1 MADSYTEGEIA
12 GIVIGCLIGIPLV
25 IFLILFAL
33 RMWMRGPTKGSDNT
47 KKLDGKLV
55 IITGKLNSF
64 FYEYNSNVINPIP
77 PGLCHMIT
85 VYVLIQTIFCRN
97 RVKTK

>member
-55 IITGKLNSF
+55 VITGKFNFDSRWLNLSRYLLF
-64 FYEYNSNVINPIP
+64 WTHFLKMHKIIVRQNP
-77 PGLCHMIT
+77 L
-85 VYVLIQTIFCRN
+85 
-97 RVKTK
+97 

>member
-1 MADSYTEGEIA
+1 MADSYTDGEIA

-55 IITGKLNSF
+55 VITGKMNCVF
-64 FYEYNSNVINPIP
+64 FINICSCS
-77 PGLCHMIT
+77 LL
-85 VYVLIQTIFCRN
+85 VVLLKLKDIVHPVHLEFYI
-97 RVKTK
+97 

>member
-1 MADSYTEGEIA
+1 MAESYTDGEIA

-55 IITGKLNSF
+55 VITGKLNLVSSLKPTKSQNVFSF
-64 FYEYNSNVINPIP
+64 SSYLNQI
-77 PGLCHMIT
+77 
-85 VYVLIQTIFCRN
+85 IFCLRF
-97 RVKTK
+97 VCIC

>member
-55 IITGKLNSF
+55 VITGKMNCVF
-64 FYEYNSNVINPIP
+64 IN
-77 PGLCHMIT
+77 T
-85 VYVLIQTIFCRN
+85 VNLGDKEHFANEQIG
-97 RVKTK
+97 VKEPFPVTNCQFTK

>member
-1 MADSYTEGEIA
+1 MTDSYSDGEIA

-55 IITGKLNSF
+55 VITGKLSF
-64 FYEYNSNVINPIP
+64 DSWWLNLNRLFWSHLLNMHEIIVRQPI
-77 PGLCHMIT
+77 
-85 VYVLIQTIFCRN
+85 YV
-97 RVKTK
+97 KS

>member
-1 MADSYTEGEIA
+1 MAESYTDGEIA

-55 IITGKLNSF
+55 VITGRLNLVSSLKPAESQNFSLKAKLL
-64 FYEYNSNVINPIP
+64 YIP
-77 PGLCHMIT
+77 STLNIDLM
-85 VYVLIQTIFCRN
+85 L
-97 RVKTK
+97 